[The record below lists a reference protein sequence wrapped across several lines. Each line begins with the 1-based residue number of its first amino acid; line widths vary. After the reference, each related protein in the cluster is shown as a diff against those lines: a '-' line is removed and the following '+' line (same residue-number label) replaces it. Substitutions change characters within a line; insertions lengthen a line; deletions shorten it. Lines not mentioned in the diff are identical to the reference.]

1 MGGETS
7 ARSERKAYRCIPVRL
22 IVKLAP
28 ADGLHQRFSCSPFV
42 GIVNHQVRQTGTI
55 FCSALCACRY
65 VKQEPSSSST
75 SNHLLAA
82 YLTRLA
88 VNTVKQGFA
97 KNRTIIQG
105 ESPEVTK
112 LLSSPWVKNISE
124 NTQRYKRLVVKEW
137 ENADWRRSTG
147 WRGND
152 LIHGETACVRI
163 LAYWWDEAEQGLVGV
178 VHFGPNAEVI

>member
-1 MGGETS
+1 MAPFAKADTS
-7 ARSERKAYRCIPVRL
+7 ISRVFPSLVSSIIK
-22 IVKLAP
+22 
-28 ADGLHQRFSCSPFV
+28 
-42 GIVNHQVRQTGTI
+42 
-55 FCSALCACRY
+55 Y
-65 VKQEPSSSST
+65 VKQEPSSIV
-75 SNHLLAA
+75 HFALAA

-97 KNRTIIQG
+97 KNRAIKQG

-124 NTQRYKRLVVKEW
+124 NTHRYKRLVVKEW
-137 ENADWRRSTG
+137 DNADWRRSTG

-152 LIHGETACVRI
+152 LIHGETAGVRI